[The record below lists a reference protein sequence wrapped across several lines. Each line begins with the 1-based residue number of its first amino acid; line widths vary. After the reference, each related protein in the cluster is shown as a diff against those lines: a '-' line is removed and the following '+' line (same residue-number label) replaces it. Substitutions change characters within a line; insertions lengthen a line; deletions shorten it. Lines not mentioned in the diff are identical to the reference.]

1 MRLRLRPHTLALG
14 LVLAL
19 ASTARGDIVVDFDD
33 VTFPAT
39 NPPLD
44 PLPAGSTGSFENGA
58 DLSGGGFTSHGA
70 FFNNSYGTFTPPGG
84 ATVDFYSGWAYSNV
98 KDTVTTGPSPNNS
111 DFLHQF
117 AAITG
122 GAPGGSGNYA
132 IGAASDPNSPV
143 AAYINLPGGATP
155 LSMLVTNTTYDYLS
169 MTLGDAFGKVFGPG
183 DFLKLQITGYTGTNA
198 TGSVVETVPVFL
210 ANYTNNASLPVS
222 TWMSVDLSKLAG
234 AQSLGFTMTS
244 SDVNQF
250 GFFNTPFLFAMDD
263 LTLGTA
269 VPEPSSLALAGLGL
283 GLAGLASARRRG
295 R

>member
-1 MRLRLRPHTLALG
+1 MTSRPRPLALVLG
-14 LVLAL
+14 LVMAL
-19 ASTARGDIVVDFDD
+19 ASTARGDIVVDFNDLS
-33 VTFPAT
+33 FPAT

-44 PLPAGSTGSFENGA
+44 PLPPGSSGSFENGV
-58 DLSGGGFTSHGA
+58 DLTGGGFTSHGA

-98 KDTVTTGPSPNNS
+98 KDTVTTGPSPDNS

-117 AAITG
+117 ASITG
-122 GAPGGSGNYA
+122 GAPGGKGNYA
-132 IGAASDPNSPV
+132 IGAPSDPNSPI
-143 AAYINLPGGATP
+143 ASYINLPSGTTP
-155 LSMLVTNTTYDYLS
+155 VSMLVTNTTYDYLS
-169 MTLGDAFGKVFGPG
+169 MTLGDKFGKVFGLN
-183 DFLKLQITGYTGTNA
+183 DFLQLQITGYKGPNA
-198 TGSVVETVPVFL
+198 TGSVVDTVPFFL
-210 ANYTNNASLPVS
+210 ANYTAANSLLVS

-244 SDVNQF
+244 SDVDQF

-283 GLAGLASARRRG
+283 AGLAFARRFCRG